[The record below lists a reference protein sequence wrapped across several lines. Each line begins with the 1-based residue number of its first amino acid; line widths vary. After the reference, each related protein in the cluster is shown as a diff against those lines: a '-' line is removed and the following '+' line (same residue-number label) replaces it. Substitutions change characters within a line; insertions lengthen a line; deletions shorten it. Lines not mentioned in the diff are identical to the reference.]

1 MEKNKAIMMEYR
13 RHWLDYGSFLLAIVL
28 VDQIIAGPLF
38 KTILTLLMQQG
49 QVPLVSKMT
58 AKELLMSHPIVLI
71 AGIGCLYLWLVWIG
85 IIWGIAIR
93 GIMLIR
99 QRRFSLSMLFDRI
112 SFWLRPDWTMLVLL
126 DFLWLMPLGQGL
138 FCALRWGNPNYPGLM
153 LDFLTRKTWL
163 LILAGML
170 YLLIVLAGLLTMRS
184 LIAMAANQISFQSVW
199 RENKV
204 AKCNFKSMAGLFFSL
219 LIFSLLGWSINHFLL
234 LILMELKKFPG
245 KWVWG
250 VAIAFRSL
258 MLLAGFWLLAGAI
271 VSLVLWQLP
280 IKKAGELSTPSKTR
294 WCQAVIWMTIGA
306 LVVLTSIMS
315 LPMTWHRPLVISH
328 RGVTQADGV
337 QNTLPAAR
345 KTQRL
350 HPDYIEI
357 DVHETADQKFVVV
370 HDENLHQL
378 TGVNRKPH
386 QLILKQLQNLV
397 AKENGQQAQL
407 VSLDQYLSFAQQQH
421 QKLLVEIKTTPND
434 SSGMLPHFSQRYGKR
449 LQANHAWLHT
459 MDLNAAQK
467 LHRLNPRLKLMA
479 IQPYVLGWPGQNM
492 GWNVEYSMLSPM
504 LIAWFNF
511 NHQPICVWTV
521 DDQKTMQQAALLGV
535 DGIVTDNVKALDA
548 AIKAV
553 DANHG
558 YAVRLAAQLNVT
570 YDWQNIFNGRK

>member
-1 MEKNKAIMMEYR
+1 
-13 RHWLDYGSFLLAIVL
+13 
-28 VDQIIAGPLF
+28 
-38 KTILTLLMQQG
+38 
-49 QVPLVSKMT
+49 
-58 AKELLMSHPIVLI
+58 
-71 AGIGCLYLWLVWIG
+71 
-85 IIWGIAIR
+85 
-93 GIMLIR
+93 
-99 QRRFSLSMLFDRI
+99 
-112 SFWLRPDWTMLVLL
+112 MLVLL

-204 AKCNFKSMAGLFFSL
+204 AKCNFKSMTGLFFSL

>member
-1 MEKNKAIMMEYR
+1 M
-13 RHWLDYGSFLLAIVL
+13 
-28 VDQIIAGPLF
+28 
-38 KTILTLLMQQG
+38 
-49 QVPLVSKMT
+49 
-58 AKELLMSHPIVLI
+58 
-71 AGIGCLYLWLVWIG
+71 
-85 IIWGIAIR
+85 
-93 GIMLIR
+93 
-99 QRRFSLSMLFDRI
+99 
-112 SFWLRPDWTMLVLL
+112 
-126 DFLWLMPLGQGL
+126 
-138 FCALRWGNPNYPGLM
+138 
-153 LDFLTRKTWL
+153 
-163 LILAGML
+163 
-170 YLLIVLAGLLTMRS
+170 
-184 LIAMAANQISFQSVW
+184 
-199 RENKV
+199 
-204 AKCNFKSMAGLFFSL
+204 

-280 IKKAGELSTPSKTR
+280 IKKAGELSTLSKTR
-294 WCQAVIWMTIGA
+294 WRQAVIWMTIGA

-421 QKLLVEIKTTPND
+421 QKLLVEIKTTP
-434 SSGMLPHFSQRYGKR
+434 
-449 LQANHAWLHT
+449 
-459 MDLNAAQK
+459 
-467 LHRLNPRLKLMA
+467 
-479 IQPYVLGWPGQNM
+479 
-492 GWNVEYSMLSPM
+492 
-504 LIAWFNF
+504 
-511 NHQPICVWTV
+511 
-521 DDQKTMQQAALLGV
+521 
-535 DGIVTDNVKALDA
+535 
-548 AIKAV
+548 
-553 DANHG
+553 
-558 YAVRLAAQLNVT
+558 
-570 YDWQNIFNGRK
+570 